1 MYKLLKLHR
10 VKLLMLL
17 AAANAGL
24 LLSLAV
30 GDIKAFA
37 SLVWMDIVGEGG
49 ATFLTLAWI
58 VMVLK
63 SRPAG
68 RVTNLLML
76 GLGCVFFSWWIDL
89 LDEFIKIPD
98 SILWDHWLESGP
110 MPVGLVLLTLGIFHW
125 HSEQL
130 AITAQMVKREKL
142 FREHRLFDNITAL
155 GSGEYLK
162 RQIVMGLEQ
171 AQETQQPLSLVVL
184 DIDDFNAI
192 NRRHG
197 FAEGDRLLQSL
208 TQLLLLSLRTNDLLC
223 RLAGDRF
230 VALLP
235 ATGEAQAKVFAEAL
249 AQTVNHFAYHTVQ
262 GERVPL
268 RVSAASVMAT
278 GDLPD
283 ALLHRLNLALAKVKQ
298 PPYAISA

>member
-171 AQETQQPLSLVVL
+171 AQETQQPL